1 MTAYFASFAPFAPLR
16 EIFFAQSVM
25 PIISWSLIAPEVIV
39 CITAVLV
46 MLVDAFA
53 RPTQRWITGGISLAG
68 LIVAAVAT
76 VWLWANGTASSDAFN
91 GMIVLDELRLGF
103 TLIFVLVA
111 GLTLLISTVW
121 VHGEQLPAG
130 EFHSLL
136 LFATVGMMF
145 MASGNDLV
153 IIFLGLEILS
163 IATYVMAGFRRTDV
177 RSNESSLKYFIL
189 GSFSS
194 AFLLYGIA
202 LVYGATSIA
211 EPGPGGSLSRIVAG
225 TTNIAEIASRLGQA
239 QYPALLYAGAA
250 MMLVGFGFKIATA
263 PFHIWTPDVYEGAP
277 TPVTAFM
284 AAGPKAAGFA
294 SFIRVFVFGLP
305 FVVSASNAGNG
316 NLHQAWVATL
326 VVMAI
331 LTMTLGN
338 VVAIV
343 QNNVKRMLAYSS
355 IAHAGYALVGFVAA
369 GAASDLAQRNAAI
382 TAVVFYL
389 LSYAVMNIG
398 AFAVVQLIAR
408 SGDRRTAFE
417 DYRGIGFESPVLA
430 FSLSLFMLSLLGM
443 PLTAGFMGKI
453 MVFGA
458 AIDQKYY
465 GLVIVGV
472 LNSAVSAYYYLRLIV
487 VMFFGERTMAWSAPR
502 IPASVALA
510 LVITVLGVLYLGIFP
525 GRVINALQTK
535 IDSQL
540 FTKQLIHRLRR

>member
-1 MTAYFASFAPFAPLR
+1 MSLFL
-16 EIFFAQSVM
+16 AQSMM
-25 PIISWSLIAPEVIV
+25 PIINWGLIAPEVIV
-39 CITAVLV
+39 CVAAVLV
-46 MLVDAFA
+46 MLVDAFV
-53 RPTQRWITGGISLAG
+53 RSTQRWITGSISLIG
-68 LIVAAVAT
+68 LVLAAVAI
-76 VWLWANGTASSDAFN
+76 VYLWMNGTSTSDAFN
-91 GMIVLDELRLGF
+91 GMIVLDELRLSF
-103 TLIFVLVA
+103 TLVFLLVSA
-111 GLTLLISTVW
+111 LTLLISTVW
-121 VHGEQLPAG
+121 MQSEQLPAG

-136 LFATVGMMF
+136 LFATVGMML

-211 EPGPGGSLSRIVAG
+211 EPGLGGRIVAG
-225 TTNIAEIASRLGQA
+225 TTNIAEIASRINQA
-239 QYPALLYAGAA
+239 QYPALLFAGAA
-250 MMLVGFGFKIATA
+250 MMIVGFGFKIATA

-305 FVVSASNAGNG
+305 FAVSASSASGG
-316 NLHQAWVATL
+316 NLHQTWVMTL

-331 LTMTLGN
+331 LTMTVGN

-369 GAASDLAQRNAAI
+369 GAAIDPVQRNTAI
-382 TAVVFYL
+382 SAVVFYL
-389 LSYAVMNIG
+389 LTYAVMNIG

-408 SGDRRTAFE
+408 SGDRRTAIE

-458 AIDQKYY
+458 AIDQRFY
-465 GLVIVGV
+465 GLVILGV
-472 LNSAVSAYYYLRLIV
+472 LNTAISAYYYLRLII
-487 VMFFGERTMAWSAPR
+487 VMFFGERTMAWSAPK
-502 IPASVALA
+502 IPASVAVA
-510 LVITVLGVLYLGIFP
+510 LIITVLGVLYLGIFP
-525 GRVINALQTK
+525 GRVISALQK
-535 IDSQL
+535 RIESPVL
-540 FTKQLIHRLRR
+540 TKQVSGTE

>member
-1 MTAYFASFAPFAPLR
+1 MTSFL
-16 EIFFAQSVM
+16 AQSTM
-25 PIISWSLIAPEVIV
+25 PIVNWTLIAPEVLV
-39 CITAVLV
+39 CVAAVLV

-53 RPTQRWITGGISLAG
+53 RPAQRWITGSIALIGLLAG
-68 LIVAAVAT
+68 AISVI
-76 VWLWANGTASSDAFN
+76 WLWSTGTASADAFN

-103 TLIFVLVA
+103 TLIFLLVSA
-111 GLTLLISTVW
+111 LTLLIATVW
-121 VHGEQLPAG
+121 VEGEQLPAG

-136 LFATVGMMF
+136 LFATVGMML

-153 IIFLGLEILS
+153 IVFLGLEILS
-163 IATYVMAGFRRTDV
+163 IATYVMAGFRRTDI

-211 EPGPGGSLSRIVAG
+211 EPGAGGSVGRVVAG
-225 TTNIAEIASRLGQA
+225 TTNIAEIASRIGQA
-239 QYPALLYAGAA
+239 QYPALLFAGAA

-305 FVVSASNAGNG
+305 FVVSASSAARG
-316 NLHQAWVATL
+316 NLHEAWVTTL
-326 VVMAI
+326 MVMAI

-338 VVAIV
+338 LVAIV
-343 QNNVKRMLAYSS
+343 QNNVKRLLAYSS

-369 GAASDLAQRNAAI
+369 GAATDPAQRNTAV

-389 LSYAVMNIG
+389 LTYAVMNIG

-408 SGDRRTAFE
+408 SGDRRTSIE

-458 AIDQKYY
+458 AIDQKFY
-465 GLVIVGV
+465 GLVIVAV
-472 LNSAVSAYYYLRLIV
+472 LNTAVSAYYYLRLII

-502 IPASVALA
+502 IPASVAIA

-525 GRVINALQTK
+525 GRIINALQTRVQ
-535 IDSQL
+535 SQL
-540 FTKQLIHRLRR
+540 FTIQRIQR

>member
-1 MTAYFASFAPFAPLR
+1 M
-16 EIFFAQSVM
+16 M
-25 PIISWSLIAPEVIV
+25 PIINWSLIAPEVIV
-39 CITAVLV
+39 CVAAVVV

-53 RPTQRWITGGISLAG
+53 RPTQRWLTGGISMAG
-68 LIVAAVAT
+68 LFAAGVAT
-76 VWLWANGTASSDAFN
+76 VWLWASGTASFDAFN

-103 TLIFVLVA
+103 TLIFLLVSF
-111 GLTLLISTVW
+111 LTLLISNVW
-121 VHGEQLPAG
+121 VEGERLPAG
-130 EFHSLL
+130 EFHALL
-136 LFATVGMMF
+136 LFATVGMML

-153 IIFLGLEILS
+153 IVFLGLEILS

-211 EPGPGGSLSRIVAG
+211 EPAAGGTGIVPG
-225 TTNIAEIASRLGQA
+225 TTNIAELASRLNDA
-239 QYPALLYAGAA
+239 QYPALLFAGAA
-250 MMLVGFGFKIATA
+250 MMFVGFGFKIATA

-294 SFIRVFVFGLP
+294 SFMRVFVFGLP
-305 FVVSASNAGNG
+305 FVVSTYSNAGG
-316 NLHQAWVATL
+316 NLHRAWIGAL

-355 IAHAGYALVGFVAA
+355 IAHAGYALIGCIAA
-369 GAASDLAQRNAAI
+369 GATSDPTQRNQAI
-382 TAVVFYL
+382 TAVMFYL
-389 LSYAVMNIG
+389 LTYAVMNIG

-408 SGDRRTAFE
+408 SGDRRTSIE
-417 DYRGIGFESPVLA
+417 DYSGIGFQSPVLA

-443 PLTAGFMGKI
+443 PLTAGFMGKV

-458 AIDQKYY
+458 AIDQRMYP
-465 GLVIVGV
+465 LVVIGV
-472 LNSAVSAYYYLRLIV
+472 LNTAVSAYYYLRLVI
-487 VMFFGERTMAWSAPR
+487 VMFFGDRTTAWAAPR
-502 IPASVALA
+502 IPASVGLA
-510 LVITVLGVLYLGIFP
+510 LIITVLGVLYLGIFP
-525 GRVINALQTK
+525 GRVINGLQTR
-535 IDSQL
+535 IESQF
-540 FTKQLIHRLRR
+540 FTKR